1 MLKLVTSFSFVLC
14 VLVGNVSAV
23 YSADR
28 CNFLELEKAVPDLDW
43 IGGGTSYLIEHT
55 I

>member
-14 VLVGNVSAV
+14 VLVGDMSAV